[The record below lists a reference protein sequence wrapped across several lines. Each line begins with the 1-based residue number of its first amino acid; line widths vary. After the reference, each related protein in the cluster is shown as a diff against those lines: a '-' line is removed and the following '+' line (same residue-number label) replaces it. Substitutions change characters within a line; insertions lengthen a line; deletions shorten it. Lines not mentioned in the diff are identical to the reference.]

1 MDRPDLAERSDLSI
15 RPPPN
20 LRLLLLLLLFVA
32 TGDVGVDDEGRRI
45 ADEPPLPDRVVD
57 DGGIIATAAPPPP
70 PPPAPLVRVALAPR
84 RALEAGVGKGDFADP
99 PSSALDSFVVLLLDV
114 DDRPVSLFIIF
125 FCRLF
130 VVFLYFVNMI
140 IYLQHTHTVV

>member
-20 LRLLLLLLLFVA
+20 LRLLLLFVT
-32 TGDVGVDDEGRRI
+32 TGDVGE
-45 ADEPPLPDRVVD
+45 PDRVVD
-57 DGGIIATAAPPPP
+57 DGGIA

-99 PSSALDSFVVLLLDV
+99 PSSPLDSFVVLLLDV
-114 DDRPVSLFIIF
+114 DDRPVSLLIILVLA
-125 FCRLF
+125 CLL
-130 VVFLYFVNMI
+130 FLYFVNMI
-140 IYLQHTHTVV
+140 IYLQRTRR